1 MIEAVGGQDVKV
13 LSEETC
19 IPVDLVRSILL
30 RLRDRG
36 LIDVDNQIPSRQR
49 RRRTDEQLD
58 DVYTSAFVFR
68 EMVGGGVLPF
78 VHVLDA
84 SNPIKTKDTHP
95 QARQLHVGPDARN
108 LGTPSTRAVV
118 NAIRQMQR
126 RADEHGLLTR
136 VPTIEQVRVERE
148 PEEYLL
154 DCRIAIQTRDADWR
168 IADPFGI
175 GFSRHLEGV
184 FKARLETD
192 ENLQGWMTNWLES
205 LANPIENNP
214 VRPTAVSAFDTPS
227 TRQRYPKLVEALR
240 PAGASEHRSVTN
252 IYAALE
258 WAFFYSCEAHNPL
271 IPMRQLR
278 AETGPR
284 FSKRISEAA
293 ASIGFEV
300 PPHGFR
306 QIPEGRFDDYVNR
319 KAEMDTVIAIALLQA
334 ESDEEHPMRRLA
346 ESRPDLLLNLRQLA
360 SDRDRRAHGADVGLK
375 SDTELASDAMMR
387 EVVSTLLPS
396 VQFDSATSVKM
407 ADSEADF
414 LLDARVSLLDTFG
427 YKLFNKLGPDTQNCL
442 LEAEKL
448 LLVAEDGDNGRE
460 FLIYLYAALQG
471 ALRGFVSGARPLAV
485 AESDYRS
492 VASRRS
498 HSAGFGDLPDGIRTV
513 NTRRVRE
520 ALEGRERSLGAS
532 VLVLLLTSSKQFLEA
547 LAHRQ
552 PTFLTDVDTIQRRRG
567 HGNEPIPMST
577 ADARILRRTA
587 IITLE
592 TLLELAEED

>member
-1 MIEAVGGQDVKV
+1 
-13 LSEETC
+13 
-19 IPVDLVRSILL
+19 
-30 RLRDRG
+30 
-36 LIDVDNQIPSRQR
+36 
-49 RRRTDEQLD
+49 
-58 DVYTSAFVFR
+58 
-68 EMVGGGVLPF
+68 
-78 VHVLDA
+78 
-84 SNPIKTKDTHP
+84 
-95 QARQLHVGPDARN
+95 
-108 LGTPSTRAVV
+108 
-118 NAIRQMQR
+118 
-126 RADEHGLLTR
+126 
-136 VPTIEQVRVERE
+136 
-148 PEEYLL
+148 
-154 DCRIAIQTRDADWR
+154 
-168 IADPFGI
+168 
-175 GFSRHLEGV
+175 
-184 FKARLETD
+184 
-192 ENLQGWMTNWLES
+192 
-205 LANPIENNP
+205 
-214 VRPTAVSAFDTPS
+214 
-227 TRQRYPKLVEALR
+227 
-240 PAGASEHRSVTN
+240 
-252 IYAALE
+252 
-258 WAFFYSCEAHNPL
+258 
-271 IPMRQLR
+271 
-278 AETGPR
+278 
-284 FSKRISEAA
+284 
-293 ASIGFEV
+293 
-300 PPHGFR
+300 
-306 QIPEGRFDDYVNR
+306 
-319 KAEMDTVIAIALLQA
+319 
-334 ESDEEHPMRRLA
+334 MRRLA